1 MTDYHVHIGQ
11 FDKEYYFADRVFS
24 ALKASGVDEVYF
36 SSTTS
41 CLYCPPK
48 DLYEGVRGEVK
59 DALSAAAEIGIKAHA
74 LYWVVPD
81 VRFSGIST
89 EQAMG
94 EIAYDGFKIHPR
106 AQKWD
111 LGDERI
117 RSLAEE
123 VFLYAEKH
131 DKMILIH
138 CDEDYPPT
146 LFEPL
151 IKTHPASLVQL
162 AHCRPI
168 CETLYMLQ
176 NYPNTVCDSA
186 MASKESIERIQNEGF
201 ADRIRYG
208 TDFPITHYRAVR
220 PKEDP
225 TKEELKAFLLR

>member
-11 FDKEYYFADRVFS
+11 FDKAYYFADRVFF

-41 CLYCPPK
+41 CLYCSPK
-48 DLYEGVRGEVK
+48 DLYEGVRGEVR
-59 DALSAAAEIGIKAHA
+59 DALSAAEEISIKAHA

-81 VRFSGIST
+81 VHFSIISIK
-89 EQAMG
+89 QAMC

-111 LGDERI
+111 LSDERI
-117 RSLAEE
+117 HALAEE

-146 LFEPL
+146 LFEPF
-151 IKTHPASLVQL
+151 IKAHPDSLVQM
-162 AHCRPI
+162 AHCRPLFD
-168 CETLYMLQ
+168 TLEMLKT
-176 NYPNTVCDSA
+176 YPNTVCDSA
-186 MASKESIERIQNEGF
+186 MASKENIERIQNEGF

-208 TDFPITHYRAVR
+208 TDFPITHYRAIH
-220 PKEDP
+220 PKTDP
-225 TKEELKAFLLR
+225 TQEELKAFLLR